1 MKSLYASIIFTV
13 FGSLFFIGWGLDKLV
28 ADHSVSEDSQEIVFY
43 KQLIE
48 GLSQQLNQL
57 PKQDIPKEAEK
68 FRQFFQMDLSLKNAD
83 NIALPRTLS
92 SKLSQSGGL
101 LLASESGAYLLK
113 SIDSDPQQIL
123 QLNLPPEPIHN
134 QKLDLFLT
142 LALYVGVCGVLIL
155 WSLPLTRRIY
165 LLNAAAA
172 KFGKGDLTVRV
183 PKSRFSYIT
192 MLENSF
198 NRMATQIETLIAD
211 NKMLASSLSH
221 DIRTPMACLRF
232 GVDAALDTTNTE
244 KKDIYLNR
252 MDNELTRMEDMTAA
266 FLEFAGLE
274 RHGLHL
280 KITSVKVKALLNALI
295 EDSQSLAEQHNIKL
309 TAQLPE
315 QDIYCQL
322 DFHWCYRA
330 IQNLVGNAFQY
341 AATEVL
347 LTLKQ
352 KDHRIVIT
360 VEDDGVGIPEDKLE
374 TIFSPFVK
382 LEQNR
387 SREQGHFGLGL
398 AISAKVMDWHEGNI
412 CAEKSPS
419 LSGACFTLSLP
430 EKQLLSQ

>member
-28 ADHSVSEDSQEIVFY
+28 VDHTVSEDSKEIVFY

-57 PKQDIPKEAEK
+57 PKADIPKEAEK
-68 FRQFFQMDLSLKNAD
+68 FQQFFQMDLSLKNAD

-92 SKLSQSGGL
+92 SKLSQNGGL
-101 LLASESGAYLLK
+101 LLASESGAYILK

-134 QKLDLFLT
+134 KKLDLFLT

-165 LLNAAAA
+165 LLNSAAA
-172 KFGKGDLTVRV
+172 KFGKGDLKIRV

-198 NRMATQIETLIAD
+198 NRMAAQIETLIAD

-280 KITSVKVKALLNALI
+280 KVTSVEVKALLHSII

-309 TAQLPE
+309 NAVLPE
-315 QDIYCQL
+315 QETYCQL

-347 LTLKQ
+347 LTLTQ
-352 KDHRIVIT
+352 KEHRIIIT
-360 VEDDGVGIPEDKLE
+360 VEDDGVGIPKDKLE

-398 AISAKVMDWHEGNI
+398 AISAKVMDWHEGTI
-412 CAEKSPS
+412 CAEKSS
-419 LSGACFTLSLP
+419 ALSGACFTLSLP
-430 EKQLLSQ
+430 KKQQ

>member
-1 MKSLYASIIFTV
+1 MKSLYASIIITV

-28 ADHSVSEDSQEIVFY
+28 ADHTVSEDSKEIIFY
-43 KQLIE
+43 KQLVE
-48 GLSQQLNQL
+48 GLSQQLNLL
-57 PKQDIPKEAEK
+57 PAKDIPKETEK
-68 FRQFFQMDLSLKNAD
+68 FRRFFQMDLTLKNAD

-113 SIDSDPQQIL
+113 SIDSDPQKIL
-123 QLNLPPEPIHN
+123 QLNLPPEPIRN

-142 LALYVGVCGVLIL
+142 LALYIGVGGVLIL

-198 NRMATQIETLIAD
+198 NRMAAQIETLIAD

-232 GVDAALDTTNTE
+232 GVDAALDATNIE
-244 KKDIYLNR
+244 KKDIYLSR

-280 KITSVKVKALLNALI
+280 KITSVKVNTLLDSI
-295 EDSQSLAEQHNIKL
+295 TEDSQSLAEQHNIKL
-309 TAQLPE
+309 RAELPA
-315 QDIYCQL
+315 QDIHCQL

-330 IQNLVGNAFQY
+330 IQNLVSNAFQY
-341 AATEVL
+341 AASEVL

-352 KDHRIVIT
+352 KDHRVIIT
-360 VEDDGVGIPEDKLE
+360 VEDDGPGIPEDKLK
-374 TIFSPFVK
+374 TVFSPFVK

-398 AISAKVMDWHEGNI
+398 AISAKVMDWHEGKI
-412 CAEKSPS
+412 CAEQSS
-419 LSGACFTLSLP
+419 FLSGACFTLSLP
-430 EKQLLSQ
+430 EKQH

>member
-1 MKSLYASIIFTV
+1 MKSLYASIIVTV

-28 ADHSVSEDSQEIVFY
+28 ADHTVSEDSKEIVFY

-48 GLSQQLNQL
+48 GLSQQLNLL
-57 PKQDIPKEAEK
+57 PAEDIPQEAEK
-68 FRQFFQMDLSLKNAD
+68 FRRFFQMDLSLKNAD

-92 SKLSQSGGL
+92 SKLSQNGGL

-113 SIDSDPQQIL
+113 SIDGYPQQIL
-123 QLNLPPEPIHN
+123 QLNLPPEPIQN

-165 LLNAAAA
+165 LLNSAAA
-172 KFGKGDLTVRV
+172 KFGKGDLQVRV

-198 NRMATQIETLIAD
+198 NRMASQIETLIAD

-232 GVDAALDTTNTE
+232 GVDAALDTTNVE

-266 FLEFAGLE
+266 FLEFAGME
-274 RHGLHL
+274 RHGMHL
-280 KITSVKVKALLNALI
+280 KITPVEVNALLNSII
-295 EDSQSLAEQHNIKL
+295 EDSQSLAEQHNIRL
-309 TAQLPE
+309 SARLPQ
-315 QDIYCQL
+315 QDIYCRL

-341 AATEVL
+341 AASEVL
-347 LTLKQ
+347 LTLTQ
-352 KDHRIVIT
+352 KDHRIIIT

-398 AISAKVMDWHEGNI
+398 AISAKVMDWHEGKI
-412 CAEKSPS
+412 FAGKSPT

-430 EKQLLSQ
+430 EKSH